1 MLFSKVI
8 KKQIGEKRAP
18 TCSLAG
24 ADTPILRRN
33 DRNISSSIAV
43 SFSSVRGTIG
53 TDTVVSV
60 QKKTT
65 TTQVSYSVQK
75 KSSGKVHCNSSNKL
89 RNINQ

>member
-8 KKQIGEKRAP
+8 KKQIGENRAP

-60 QKKTT
+60 QKKNNNNAGVILCT
-65 TTQVSYSVQK
+65 K
-75 KSSGKVHCNSSNKL
+75 KEQWQSTL
-89 RNINQ
+89 

>member
-8 KKQIGEKRAP
+8 KKQIGENRAP

-60 QKKTT
+60 QEKKQQSRCHTL
-65 TTQVSYSVQK
+65 YK
-75 KSSGKVHCNSSNKL
+75 KRAVAKYTVIHQINSGT
-89 RNINQ
+89 